1 MHHGASFLASS
12 HWQQPGGEAWR
23 GLSPVT
29 SPLLQLHL
37 PPWSAV
43 PASSGQSWPHTFLRC
58 QVPTKQQQ
66 SSESQALCK
75 KQKATK
81 PWVWTVGSHILA
93 CSLLSAPGPSCPSPG
108 GTESQCPSQ
117 GRQPDT
123 KSPGKR
129 LQQKYTQHLCLL
141 LSTCTVAQG
150 TCPGVG
156 QPGVRNQHP
165 ISVLTRTR
173 RYYTQL

>member
-1 MHHGASFLASS
+1 MAGPQSS
-12 HWQQPGGEAWR
+12 HFTLAPA
-23 GLSPVT
+23 
-29 SPLLQLHL
+29 
-37 PPWSAV
+37 PPPTLGCGSSFQWAELAPHFPQV
-43 PASSGQSWPHTFLRC
+43 ASG
-58 QVPTKQQQ
+58 TKEQQ

-75 KQKATK
+75 KEKATK

-93 CSLLSAPGPSCPSPG
+93 CPLLSAPVPSCPSPG
-108 GTESQCPSQ
+108 GTESQCPGQ
-117 GRQPDT
+117 GHQPDT

-150 TCPGVG
+150 ICPGVG
-156 QPGVRNQHP
+156 QPGVKNQHP